1 MGHRRVRLP
10 KQVHESASSFA
21 WPASSRGAGILPGTT
36 LALGTVVFIRDLS
49 FLCLIAAVQRL
60 TRIRISMT
68 HTLTEFVLSRLTF

>member
-21 WPASSRGAGILPGTT
+21 WPASSRGPGILPGTT
-36 LALGTVVFIRDLS
+36 LALGTVVFIRD
-49 FLCLIAAVQRL
+49 LCLIAAVQRL